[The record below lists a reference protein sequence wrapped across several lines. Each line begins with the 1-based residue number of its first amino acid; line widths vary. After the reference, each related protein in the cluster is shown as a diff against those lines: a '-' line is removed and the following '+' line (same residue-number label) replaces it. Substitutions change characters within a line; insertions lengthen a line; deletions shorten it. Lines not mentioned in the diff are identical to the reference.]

1 MKGHSNSNLCVV
13 FLFFHLCDNG
23 CRKKSPS
30 EWMIY
35 SCCLL
40 ILSPRFVCWPAS
52 FPLLWSPCSCPTW
65 TWPPCC
71 TWRPPAGSCRRWS
84 VTVASI
90 PGDSGGWSGKRAG
103 RRSMK
108 RPETVRIANSNSSST
123 HTNSQ
128 DRNTFCQT
136 TESHKISLFL
146 GRQINF
152 QCYSAEVPDRP
163 LHFRFQRSLSLCVT
177 DHRINQ
183 SSYFV
188 SHEE

>member
-1 MKGHSNSNLCVV
+1 MS
-13 FLFFHLCDNG
+13 
-23 CRKKSPS
+23 
-30 EWMIY
+30 WM
-35 SCCLL
+35 L
-40 ILSPRFVCWPAS
+40 ILSSRVVCWPAS
-52 FPLLWSPCSCPTW
+52 SPLLWSHCSFPTW

-90 PGDSGGWSGKRAG
+90 PGDSGGWRCRRTG
-103 RRSMK
+103 RRVMK
-108 RPETVRIANSNSSST
+108 KPETVRVANSNSSST

-128 DRNTFCQT
+128 NRRTFYQT

-152 QCYSAEVPDRP
+152 LLCRSADLH

-183 SSYFV
+183 NTYFV

>member
-1 MKGHSNSNLCVV
+1 MKRYSHWNLCVV
-13 FLFFHLCDNG
+13 LQVVLLFFHLCDNG

-30 EWMIY
+30 EWVILLY
-35 SCCLL
+35 WVL

-52 FPLLWSPCSCPTW
+52 SLLLWSPCSCLTW

-152 QCYSAEVPDRP
+152 QWFSPEVLTVIYISGSKEVCLSAWQTTE
-163 LHFRFQRSLSLCVT
+163 
-177 DHRINQ
+177 
-183 SSYFV
+183 
-188 SHEE
+188 